1 MAVPGQAFGVT
12 ARVRNSGSKAL
23 AIQEI
28 ALDLP
33 AGWRVTST
41 SSGVQSVSP
50 GQKTTATFR
59 VTAPEN
65 AEYTRPYWHR
75 NDPETEGVN
84 TVDDPHYATLA
95 FPPAPLQAH
104 MHYSVDA
111 LKSSLGGIVSVS
123 YRDSTGHEQKRALA
137 VAPPF
142 SIAIEPIS
150 QVIPVGHRGSSS
162 VKVDVRSGLPGPV
175 TASVRLEAPQGWRVE
190 PASQPVTFA
199 KVGES
204 KECQF
209 TVVPL
214 ASREERDQL
223 KASLTYHNKAY
234 AEGYT
239 VVTRDDLDTFYYYQP
254 AVQRVS
260 VVDVKVPAELKVGYV
275 MGAGDDIPT
284 VLRQVGLDVT
294 MIPAEKLTTEDL
306 GRYQTIVLGI
316 RAYDTQKDVAANNK
330 RLLEFVSAGGTLVVQ
345 YEADVGNFNGG
356 SFAPYPVT
364 LGRGRVSVEE
374 ASVEVLAPQERV
386 FHFPNEIT
394 QRDFEGWVQER
405 GLYFM
410 EKWDEKF
417 TPLLAS
423 HDPGEDSLKGGLLVA
438 KYGKG
443 VYIYTGYAFFRQL
456 PAGVPGAVRLYVN
469 LLAAGQIVGGWLRAL
484 TAWPSDGKSF
494 VTAESALRKRQR
506 TQRNL
511 TGHRAHTK
519 DINRLPEATSR
530 SSLSLV
536 SLSDRFQADI
546 SATSNQGTEVETS
559 KTGFATADSGDG
571 VGERDVAEHAR
582 HDWRGAVHYYAF
594 IVSAMGGPQ
603 AMLGWIL
610 GAGFAICDGLV
621 WAELGAAMP
630 GSGGSYRYLREIY
643 GPNSWDG

>member
-1 MAVPGQAFGVT
+1 MPWLRAGLVKVQTRVEQATKAAGDDPAKAARPLLEGLQAADSLVSRIAAEKRLPAAEQRELLGHLRVKREQLQEAANLALGLSMNVTVDAGTAAMPEEAFMAVPGQAFEVT

-33 AGWRVTST
+33 PGWHAAST

-50 GQKTTATFR
+50 GQETTAEFR

-75 NDPETEGVN
+75 NNPETEGVN

-123 YRDSTGHEQKRALA
+123 YRDSTGREQRRALA

-150 QVIPVGHRGSSS
+150 QVMPVGHRGSSS

-190 PASQPVTFA
+190 PASQPVTFT

-260 VVDVKVPAELKVGYV
+260 VVDVKVPAELKVGYI

-284 VLRQVGLDVT
+284 VLRQVGLDVA
-294 MIPAEKLTTEDL
+294 MIPAEKLATEDL

-469 LLAAGQIVGGWLRAL
+469 LLAAGR
-484 TAWPSDGKSF
+484 
-494 VTAESALRKRQR
+494 
-506 TQRNL
+506 
-511 TGHRAHTK
+511 
-519 DINRLPEATSR
+519 
-530 SSLSLV
+530 
-536 SLSDRFQADI
+536 
-546 SATSNQGTEVETS
+546 
-559 KTGFATADSGDG
+559 
-571 VGERDVAEHAR
+571 
-582 HDWRGAVHYYAF
+582 
-594 IVSAMGGPQ
+594 
-603 AMLGWIL
+603 
-610 GAGFAICDGLV
+610 
-621 WAELGAAMP
+621 
-630 GSGGSYRYLREIY
+630 
-643 GPNSWDG
+643 